1 MARKICILLL
11 ICLSANWIIAQ
22 TNGTL
27 AVSVTTSSTG
37 GNYAPR
43 NIVAI
48 WVEDNSGKF
57 VKTLLAYANVWYRV
71 AILSSALAECH

>member
-1 MARKICILLL
+1 MWRRLTLLFMACLYASL
-11 ICLSANWIIAQ
+11 ISAQ

-27 AVSVTTSSTG
+27 SVSVTTSSTG

-48 WVEDNSGKF
+48 WIEDSSGKL
-57 VKTLLAYANVWYRV
+57 VKTLLAYAKEWKVW
-71 AILSSALAECH
+71 HKH